1 MNELSS
7 HAHGAPQNDR
17 KVPELEAK
25 AAALAVERDAVAIE
39 DGDAVAEYV
48 NLADTL
54 SVLRAERR
62 DVLNLPAH
70 CVPFLQPGR
79 LVRVCARDPKRVA
92 SAATR
97 AGEDG
102 GAASLAAAGV
112 QTEWGVVVK
121 HERDGGEYVVDVLC
135 VVEEED
141 RSVASES
148 RRDDEMGS
156 AAGAK
161 RRWKIVDI
169 RSTITPTREPRVVP
183 LRVSQI
189 DRLSSVRV
197 YLPKDMRPSDARA
210 RVQKSVVEMFKRDA
224 FKGAFYTLV
233 PIRPR
238 SRGERRSLET
248 FAGASLRPSLGF
260 NPRPRC
266 LSTPSDAFELHP
278 DIALYGTTQRR
289 RSFSRP
295 GERHEDH
302 ARVVQEADA
311 ADHRA
316 GGNA

>member
-7 HAHGAPQNDR
+7 HGAPQNDR

-112 QTEWGVVVK
+112 QTEWGGRREARARRRRVRRRRPLRRRGRGSLCCVGVATRR
-121 HERDGGEYVVDVLC
+121 RDGKRRRS
-135 VVEEED
+135 EETVED
-141 RSVASES
+141 RGYPV
-148 RRDDEMGS
+148 DDN
-156 AAGAK
+156 
-161 RRWKIVDI
+161 
-169 RSTITPTREPRVVP
+169 P
-183 LRVSQI
+183 
-189 DRLSSVRV
+189 
-197 YLPKDMRPSDARA
+197 DARA
-210 RVQKSVVEMFKRDA
+210 ESRATARVADRPPVERQ
-224 FKGAFYTLV
+224 GV
-233 PIRPR
+233 PPE
-238 SRGERRSLET
+238 GHATERRARE
-248 FAGASLRPSLGF
+248 GAK
-260 NPRPRC
+260 
-266 LSTPSDAFELHP
+266 E
-278 DIALYGTTQRR
+278 RR
-289 RSFSRP
+289 RDVQA
-295 GERHEDH
+295 G
-302 ARVVQEADA
+302 RV
-311 ADHRA
+311 
-316 GGNA
+316 

>member
-1 MNELSS
+1 M
-7 HAHGAPQNDR
+7 
-17 KVPELEAK
+17 
-25 AAALAVERDAVAIE
+25 
-39 DGDAVAEYV
+39 
-48 NLADTL
+48 
-54 SVLRAERR
+54 
-62 DVLNLPAH
+62 
-70 CVPFLQPGR
+70 
-79 LVRVCARDPKRVA
+79 
-92 SAATR
+92 
-97 AGEDG
+97 
-102 GAASLAAAGV
+102 AAAGV

-278 DIALYGTTQRR
+278 DVALYETTL
-289 RSFSRP
+289 S
-295 GERHEDH
+295 
-302 ARVVQEADA
+302 
-311 ADHRA
+311 
-316 GGNA
+316 